1 MEVFGHSHSG
11 TVVLFKNMHVFDLF
25 QDCLRHDPDSRPT
38 CSQLL
43 KHEFF
48 TRDGF
53 SQKFAHDI
61 KAKISREHQN
71 NPLINSLSHEKED
84 DDSNKQTTTK
94 KKKKLVPVKKE
105 SKVDADSKDSKHNV
119 GTKPKEK
126 EVSQEKKK

>member
-1 MEVFGHSHSG
+1 MIHFI
-11 TVVLFKNMHVFDLF
+11 LF

-61 KAKISREHQN
+61 KAKVGREHQT
-71 NPLINSLSHEKED
+71 NPLIHSVSHEKD
-84 DDSNKQTTTK
+84 DDDVHDHSNKQTTTK
-94 KKKKLVPVKKE
+94 KKKKLVPVKKD
-105 SKVDADSKDSKHNV
+105 SKVDADSKHNV
-119 GTKPKEK
+119 GNKSKEK
-126 EVSQEKKK
+126 EVMLC